1 MLKSKFLVINPS
13 FEAIVYFEGHFTH
26 AKKRTTFFQNKRIF
40 TDFWWIFL
48 ENKRSFA
55 KSVRDFLGVNCPSV
69 YFCTARKFFKI
80 RKKKY
85 SQKGVRVFLEPEDF
99 HGFLRVFSWKQRLFA
114 KKCMRIF
121 DFFGRFWM
129 WNAPRHKRFS

>member
-26 AKKRTTFFQNKRIF
+26 AKKRTRFFQNKRIF

-48 ENKRSFA
+48 ENKRRFA

-85 SQKGVRVFLEPEDF
+85 SQKGVRVFF
-99 HGFLRVFSWKQRLFA
+99 RTRGFS
-114 KKCMRIF
+114 RIF
-121 DFFGRFWM
+121 EGFFLKTKAFCQKFYETFWLF
-129 WNAPRHKRFS
+129 WALLDVKCPST